1 MQACSLVF
9 TYTLS
14 IGFLEPS
21 DLLCFLI
28 GLNQVGGRHEA
39 QWGKNRVW
47 VNVFALVCVRPGLL
61 STEQTGSK
69 SGF

>member
-1 MQACSLVF
+1 M
-9 TYTLS
+9 
-14 IGFLEPS
+14 GE
-21 DLLCFLI
+21 
-28 GLNQVGGRHEA
+28 
-39 QWGKNRVW
+39 NRVW